1 MPEFY
6 EELIQLFI
14 NEAKGKIAGAA
25 SPCLRYGLAGA
36 ILASLKNQQ
45 E

>member
-1 MPEFY
+1 MPEFN
-6 EELIQLFI
+6 EELLQPFK
-14 NEAKGKIAGAA
+14 NDAKGEIAGAA

-36 ILASLKNQQ
+36 ILASLENQQ